1 MTPSST
7 TKKPAKYDALLFDF
21 DGVLADTERVHHRAW
36 NQTLEPLGI
45 QLDWPSYQKN
55 FVGVAD
61 EVALR
66 ERLHLEDRDGL
77 VARKQALFRQ
87 GLEESQPFL
96 ADTVR
101 LLQELHGIYT
111 LAVVSSSYKS
121 EVEPPLVRGGIRTC
135 FQLLITGE
143 DVKHFKPSPEPYLL
157 AAERLGARWP
167 LVIEDSE
174 AGVASGLAAGF
185 EVLRV
190 SAVENVGREVRERLG
205 LG

>member
-1 MTPSST
+1 M
-7 TKKPAKYDALLFDF
+7 KHDALLFDF

-45 QLDWPSYQKN
+45 QLDWEAYQKN

-66 ERLHLEDRDGL
+66 ERLKLDDRDGL
-77 VARKQALFRQ
+77 VARKQALFRK
-87 GLEESQPFL
+87 GLEESHPFL
-96 ADTVR
+96 ADTGK
-101 LLQELHGIYT
+101 LLEELCTFYK

-121 EVEPPLVRGGIRTC
+121 EVEPPLVRSNLRQY
-135 FQLLITGE
+135 FQMLITGE
-143 DVKHFKPSPEPYLL
+143 DVRNFKPSPEPYLL
-157 AAERLGARWP
+157 AAERLGVKHP
-167 LVIEDSE
+167 LVIEDSD
-174 AGVASGLAAGF
+174 AGVASGRAAGF

-205 LG
+205 LGS

>member
-1 MTPSST
+1 MTPSRL
-7 TKKPAKYDALLFDF
+7 AKYDALLFDF

-45 QLDWPSYQKN
+45 QLDWPAYQKN

-66 ERLHLEDRDGL
+66 ERLGLDDREGL

-101 LLQELHGIYT
+101 LVEQLHGVYT

-121 EVEPPLVRGGIRTC
+121 EVEPPLIRGRIRPC

-157 AAERLGARWP
+157 AAERMGARRP
-167 LVIEDSE
+167 LVIEDSV
-174 AGVASGLAAGF
+174 AGVASGRAAGF
-185 EVLRV
+185 EVLQVSRV
-190 SAVENVGREVRERLG
+190 EDVGREVRKYLAG
-205 LG
+205 GI

>member
-1 MTPSST
+1 MITPR
-7 TKKPAKYDALLFDF
+7 PNLKYDALLFDF
-21 DGVLADTERVHHRAW
+21 DGVLADTERVHHRSW

-45 QLDWPSYQKN
+45 QLDWDAYQEN

-66 ERLHLEDRDGL
+66 ERLKIDDRNGL

-87 GLEESQPFL
+87 ALAESQPFL
-96 ADTVR
+96 EDTVR
-101 LLQELHGIYT
+101 MLEEISNTYV

-121 EVEPPLVRGGIRTC
+121 EVEPPLVRGGIRPL

-143 DVKHFKPSPEPYLL
+143 DVHNFKPSPEPYLL
-157 AAERLGARWP
+157 AAERLGAKRP

-174 AGVASGLAAGF
+174 AGVASGRAAGF

-190 SAVENVGREVRERLG
+190 SAVENVGREVRERLR
-205 LG
+205 

>member
-1 MTPSST
+1 MTSSLS
-7 TKKPAKYDALLFDF
+7 KYDALLFDF

-36 NQTLEPLGI
+36 NQALEPLGI
-45 QLDWPSYQKN
+45 QLDWPAYQKN

-66 ERLHLEDRDGL
+66 ERLHLRDQDGL

-96 ADTVR
+96 PDTVR
-101 LLQELHGIYT
+101 LLEEIHSIYT

-121 EVEPPLVRGGIRTC
+121 EVEPPLVRGGIRPC

-143 DVKHFKPSPEPYLL
+143 DVRNFKPSPEPYLL
-157 AAERLGARWP
+157 AAELLGAWRP
-167 LVIEDSE
+167 LVIEDSD
-174 AGVASGLAAGF
+174 AGVASGQAAGF

-190 SAVENVGREVRERLG
+190 SSVENVGREVRERLG
-205 LG
+205 IA

>member
-1 MTPSST
+1 
-7 TKKPAKYDALLFDF
+7 
-21 DGVLADTERVHHRAW
+21 VLADTERVHHRAW
-36 NQTLEPLGI
+36 NQALEPLGI
-45 QLDWPSYQKN
+45 QLDWDAYQKN

-66 ERLHLEDRDGL
+66 ERLGLSDRDGL
-77 VARKQALFRQ
+77 VAKKQALFRQ

-101 LLQELHGIYT
+101 LLEEIHSLYT
-111 LAVVSSSYKS
+111 LAVVSSSYKT
-121 EVEPPLVRGGIRTC
+121 EVEPPLIRGGIRPC

-143 DVKHFKPSPEPYLL
+143 DVQHFKPSPEPYLL
-157 AAERLGARWP
+157 AAQRLGAKRP
-167 LVIEDSE
+167 LVIEDSDV
-174 AGVASGLAAGF
+174 GVASGRAAGF

-205 LG
+205 LA

>member
-1 MTPSST
+1 M
-7 TKKPAKYDALLFDF
+7 
-21 DGVLADTERVHHRAW
+21 LADTERVHHRAW

-45 QLDWPSYQKN
+45 QLDWPAYQKN

-66 ERLHLEDRDGL
+66 ERLGLSDQEGL
-77 VARKQALFRQ
+77 VARKQALFRR

-96 ADTVR
+96 ADTLR
-101 LLQELHGIYT
+101 LLEEIHSFYT

-121 EVEPPLVRGGIRTC
+121 EVEPPLIRGGIRPC

-143 DVKHFKPSPEPYLL
+143 DVQHFKPSPEPYLL
-157 AAERLGARWP
+157 AAERLGARRP
-167 LVIEDSE
+167 LVIEDSD

-190 SAVENVGREVRERLG
+190 NSVESVGREVRERLG
-205 LG
+205 TADRSYCGGR

>member
-1 MTPSST
+1 M
-7 TKKPAKYDALLFDF
+7 KYDALLFDF

-45 QLDWPSYQKN
+45 QLDWASYQKN

-66 ERLHLEDRDGL
+66 ERLGLSDREGL
-77 VARKQALFRQ
+77 VARKQALFRK

-96 ADTVR
+96 ADTVS
-101 LLQELHGIYT
+101 LIEEIHGIYR

-121 EVEPPLVRGGIRTC
+121 EVEPPLICGGIRPC

-157 AAERLGARWP
+157 AAERLGARRP

-205 LG
+205 IG